1 MKKIIWKPNLTLPL
15 DPDASEI
22 YQWDW
27 TDWLDG
33 ETLVNPPV
41 IVADPGITATLY
53 YLGATTVDVRI
64 EGGAAG
70 STYVVTVRAT
80 SATRARRQ
88 DRTVRFAVASL

>member
-33 ETLVNPPV
+33 ETLVNPPL
-41 IVADPGITATLY
+41 IEAAAGITATLY
-53 YLGATTVDVRI
+53 YLGASTVDVRVA
-64 EGGAAG
+64 GGTPG
-70 STYVVTVRAT
+70 TTYAVTVRAT
-80 SATRARRQ
+80 SATHARRR
-88 DRTVRFAVASL
+88 DRTVRFAVQPQ